1 MKKVLNNLG
10 FTLIE
15 MLLVLLIISILLL
28 IAVPNMVKNTSVASG
43 KGCDAT
49 IAMLQAQVASYE
61 VEKNEKPASLQTLVD
76 EGYVDRIVCPDQTV
90 LILDTTTWKVKKSE

>member
-1 MKKVLNNLG
+1 MKKILNHSG

-43 KGCDAT
+43 KGCEAT
-49 IAMLQAQVASYE
+49 IAMLQAQIAAYE

-76 EGYVDRIVCPDQTV
+76 EGYVERIVCPDQTTLV
-90 LILDTTTWKVKKSE
+90 LDNTTWKVEKVE